1 MKSGEEWYHALT
13 LEVRIDEKWYEGV
26 DDLVLCDEWEED
38 LKAMVW
44 LFFEVRVC
52 NGRYLKVIVDK
63 NKVMVSGEEEGSICE
78 VLVGGTQFEYVSE
91 FIYLGAFWL
100 N

>member
-1 MKSGEEWYHALT
+1 
-13 LEVRIDEKWYEGV
+13 
-26 DDLVLCDEWEED
+26 
-38 LKAMVW
+38 MVG

-63 NKVMVSGEEEGSICE
+63 NKVMVSDEEEGSICE
-78 VLVGGTQFEYVSE
+78 VLVDGTQFEYVSE
-91 FIYLGAFWL
+91 FKYLGAFWL